1 MQYLLSDDRNIEI
14 VVTEH
19 IDKDFGLHT
28 HTGHYIVSHITRG
41 GANLYYNNVN
51 IALGEGD
58 TFIIRPYMPHSVAV
72 NSGAQIISLCI
83 KTELLDINTAESL
96 CKTIGQRYDESGIC
110 PDAKAIFDDA
120 VHQIYETIGDERYR
134 LPSEIQA
141 IADKIMQM
149 SDGMC
154 DLDKLS
160 SEVYV
165 SKYHLIRKFKSKIGI
180 TPHQFLIQVR
190 VRNAQKEIAD
200 GGRLIDAA
208 IDNGFYDS
216 SHFDKC
222 FQKIVGIPPSEYS
235 KKTRQI

>member
-1 MQYLLSDDRNIEI
+1 
-14 VVTEH
+14 VH
-19 IDKDFGLHT
+19 
-28 HTGHYIVSHITRG
+28 
-41 GANLYYNNVN
+41 
-51 IALGEGD
+51 
-58 TFIIRPYMPHSVAV
+58 
-72 NSGAQIISLCI
+72 
-83 KTELLDINTAESL
+83 KTELLDVNTVESL
-96 CKTIGQRYDESGIC
+96 CNIIGQRYYESGVC

-149 SDGMC
+149 SDRMC
-154 DLDKLS
+154 NLDKLS

-190 VRNAQKEIAD
+190 VRKAQKEIAD